1 MDVEGDDI
9 REGRAGIRDPE
20 RDIARA
26 ARNIEMPEARF
37 LRRPDFARENVL
49 PDPVESAGH
58 QIVHEV
64 VAEGDLVEDLI
75 DPRLLFFERDAGK
88 TEMCLLCHDLMQ
100 AGTASALAGAP

>member
-1 MDVEGDDI
+1 
-9 REGRAGIRDPE
+9 
-20 RDIARA
+20 
-26 ARNIEMPEARF
+26 MPEARF

-100 AGTASALAGAP
+100 AGTASALAGAPWRPSREMATRLTGGLRSTARVAQNKE